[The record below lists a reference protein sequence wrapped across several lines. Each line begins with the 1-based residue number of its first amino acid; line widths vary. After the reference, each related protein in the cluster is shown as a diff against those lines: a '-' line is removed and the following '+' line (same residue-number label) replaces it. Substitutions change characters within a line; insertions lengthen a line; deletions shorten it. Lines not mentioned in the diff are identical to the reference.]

1 MKRKFL
7 TLILGTTLLTACGGS
22 TTTEPT
28 TQANTEASTEATTE
42 STETTTEAPKDSGT
56 LGSYEVK
63 IKDATF
69 TTDHNNKKVIIIN
82 YDFTNNSEDT
92 ASPLYSVSGKA
103 FQNGIELESAILI
116 GNDAYDISTG
126 QKEIKPGITLE
137 NCQKAFVLED
147 DSPVEFEMTELI
159 SFNDEEKLV
168 KTFEVQ

>member
-69 TTDHNNKKVIIIN
+69 TTDHNNKK
-82 YDFTNNSEDT
+82 
-92 ASPLYSVSGKA
+92 L
-103 FQNGIELESAILI
+103 
-116 GNDAYDISTG
+116 
-126 QKEIKPGITLE
+126 
-137 NCQKAFVLED
+137 
-147 DSPVEFEMTELI
+147 
-159 SFNDEEKLV
+159 
-168 KTFEVQ
+168 